1 MNLSRKKHSRYFGD
15 TMKKILVLLFTFL
28 ISFFVSA
35 CAPQSDTGVDSDY
48 TTEQGNESDLEK
60 TDSDSVLDSED
71 TETDSES
78 TESDSE
84 SNSESTESG
93 SESTESDS
101 ESTETDSEDTEGTGG
116 SDIQG
121 TPVPPISNGGNFNFD

>member
-1 MNLSRKKHSRYFGD
+1 M
-15 TMKKILVLLFTFL
+15 LLLTFL
-28 ISFFVSA
+28 ISFSVSA

-60 TDSDSVLDSED
+60 TDSDSVLDSEN

-84 SNSESTESG
+84 SNSESTESD
-93 SESTESDS
+93 SDNAEESGDN
-101 ESTETDSEDTEGTGG
+101 
-116 SDIQG
+116 DIQG